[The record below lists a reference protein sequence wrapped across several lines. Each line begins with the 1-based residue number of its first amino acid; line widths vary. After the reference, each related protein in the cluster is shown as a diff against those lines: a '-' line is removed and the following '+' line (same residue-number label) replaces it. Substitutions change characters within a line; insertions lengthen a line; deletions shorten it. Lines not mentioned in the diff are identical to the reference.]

1 MHRKA
6 ACAIAVSLCAAVVAG
21 TLTVCPA
28 PAARAAAAAGPYD
41 TYDAAAGGGLTIDV
55 ADVPLKSVIQLLVRE
70 SGVNIIMAGSEKM
83 DTPITATLR
92 NLPLETILES
102 IVTTAGV
109 RYVRRPDGTYLI
121 GSDVDLSSA
130 VQTGRSD
137 KLEAPAVPVPQPV
150 APEPAA
156 TPPARKRT
164 EVIKLQNISPKDAMA
179 AIGAITASDAFD
191 DNPAPQSW
199 VRPGRFLK
207 VDRNF
212 LGPQADLI
220 EYDPRDPV
228 IHRSNQPVINVYPA
242 APTTDSPAP
251 GVANRASEPG
261 ASVNQYVPPR
271 APGGTTRPT
280 QAPGQPGTTGTGTT
294 ATGDSNALLGESIDA
309 IFAYPE
315 QNALLVRG
323 DDEDIEDLKNLIS
336 LIDIPPRQVVI
347 KAEFVEVS
355 TSVTQRMGIDWLLSR
370 PNYVAQTNFQPGGNV
385 LVGVQTGNLTATLRA
400 ELTQGGGKVV
410 NAPIISTLNNRR
422 AYITVSQGDWVF
434 SPVIETTQTGNIT
447 RSIPQPIQFDSS
459 LEVLPQINGDNS
471 ITLTLRPQISDQ
483 SGISRS
489 PDGQELPKT
498 TTQFLSTARRVQNGE
513 TIVVGGF
520 IKKNDNKSGTKVPI
534 LGDLPLIG
542 SLFRTGFDIKQD
554 TETLIFITPTIVEE
568 RTAGT
573 AIGVVSP

>member
-130 VQTGRSD
+130 VQTGHSD

>member
-1 MHRKA
+1 LHRKA
-6 ACAIAVSLCAAVVAG
+6 ACAIAVSVCVAIAAAAF
-21 TLTVCPA
+21 TVCPA
-28 PAARAAAAAGPYD
+28 PAARAAAAAGQVDAYD
-41 TYDAAAGGGLTIDV
+41 TAGSGGLTIDV

-70 SGVNIIMAGSEKM
+70 SGVNIIMAGSDKM

-121 GSDVDLSSA
+121 GSDVDLSAA
-130 VQTGRSD
+130 VQ
-137 KLEAPAVPVPQPV
+137 PAQASKMEVPATPAPQPV
-150 APEPAA
+150 AEP
-156 TPPARKRT
+156 TPAPAPRKRT

-199 VRPGRFLK
+199 VRPGKFLR

-212 LGPQADLI
+212 MGPQADLI

-242 APTTDSPAP
+242 APTTDSPNP
-251 GVANRASEPG
+251 GVANRSSEPG

-271 APGGTTRPT
+271 STTTRPT

-294 ATGDSNALLGESIDA
+294 ATGDSTALLGESIDA

-323 DDEDIEDLKNLIS
+323 EDEDIEDLKNLIS

-370 PNYVAQTNFQPGGNV
+370 PNYVVQTNFTPGGNV

>member
-6 ACAIAVSLCAAVVAG
+6 ACAIAVSVCAAFLAA
-21 TLTVCPA
+21 TFTVCPA
-28 PAARAAAAAGPYD
+28 PAARAAAAPAADLSDAGG
-41 TYDAAAGGGLTIDV
+41 AGGLTIDV

-121 GSDVDLSSA
+121 GSDVDLSAAAQPSRRETA
-130 VQTGRSD
+130 A
-137 KLEAPAVPVPQPV
+137 APAPQPV
-150 APEPAA
+150 SQPAPAPA
-156 TPPARKRT
+156 PRKRT

-199 VRPGRFLK
+199 VRPGKFLR

-220 EYDPRDPV
+220 EYDPRDPF
-228 IHRSNQPVINVYPA
+228 IRHSNQPVINVYPA
-242 APTTDSPAP
+242 APTSDSPAP
-251 GVANRASEPG
+251 GVAQRSSEPG
-261 ASVNQYVPPR
+261 ASVQQYVPPR
-271 APGGTTRPT
+271 GTTTRPG
-280 QAPGQPGTTGTGTT
+280 QVPGQPGTTGTATGTT
-294 ATGDSNALLGESIDA
+294 ATGDSTALLGESIDA

-323 DDEDIEDLKNLIS
+323 EDEDIEDLKNLIS

-355 TSVTQRMGIDWLLSR
+355 TSVTQRLGIDWLLSR
-370 PNYVAQTNFQPGGNV
+370 PNYVVQTNFQPGGNV

-568 RTAGT
+568 RASGT